1 MPGKDRPVLHKPL
14 EYWAILI
21 GMVLYVAARH
31 AESEAFWRRVA
42 KTGASSALAIGGS
55 GEAAAWAGVP
65 ESLAV
70 VAIMAFG
77 LLALD
82 IGTALI
88 QDRDFIRAM
97 IAKKL
102 GGGNG

>member
-1 MPGKDRPVLHKPL
+1 MKGCCVLQKPL

-31 AESEAFWRRVA
+31 AEREAIWRRVA
-42 KTGASSALAIGGS
+42 KTGASSALALGGS
-55 GEAAAWAGVP
+55 ADAAGWAGVP

-82 IGTALI
+82 VGTALV

-97 IAKKL
+97 IQKKM
-102 GGGNG
+102 GGGNE